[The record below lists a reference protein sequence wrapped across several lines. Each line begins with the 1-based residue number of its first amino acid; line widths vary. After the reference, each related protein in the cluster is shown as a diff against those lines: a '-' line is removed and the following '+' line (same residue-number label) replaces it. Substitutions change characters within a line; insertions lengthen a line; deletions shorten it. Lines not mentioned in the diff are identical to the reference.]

1 MEKTTTAS
9 KHTVITIPTPI
20 QRITLRLAS
29 ADRIL
34 EWSRGEVKRPETI
47 DYKTHK
53 PEPLGLFCEQ
63 IFGPVRDYECAC
75 GKYKG
80 ARYKGLRCDRCN
92 VEVIEKKWRRVR
104 MGHVAL
110 QVPVVHPWYFRH
122 VPPKLGLLLGYTAK
136 NLEKVVYYD
145 MNVVIEPGDAVRIK
159 KDLEV
164 GSLLTAEEYRALRRK
179 LEDEARRD
187 PSIRPDSLVV
197 KMGGEALEEVLRKLD
212 LDQLAQDLRVRILN
226 EASQQRRSDLLRRL
240 KVVEEFRAANK
251 RLENRPEWMILRVIP
266 VVPPE
271 LRPLIPLPG
280 GRFTVSDLN
289 NLYRTLIQRNNR
301 LRRMMENR
309 VPEILLNNE
318 RRMLQEAVDALM
330 DSSRKRNQT
339 RAAAE
344 SASGRLYRSLSDNIR
359 GKQGRFRQNLLGK
372 RVDYSGRSVIVVGP
386 HLRLHECGLPKDMAV
401 ELFKPFIIRDLM
413 AQRIVRTEKSGRR
426 LVERKDPRIWPILEN
441 ILKGHPVLLNRA
453 PTLHRLG
460 IQAFQPKLVEG
471 KAIQLHPLVCTGY
484 NADFDGDQM
493 AVHVPLSQPA
503 IVEAMIL
510 MLSSHNILHPANGAP
525 IAVPSQDMV
534 LGLYYL
540 TKELPGAKG
549 EGAMFGSPSEAL
561 QAYEAGKLAMH
572 ARVTVRLPSGEK
584 IITTIGRILFNQTL
598 PPGMPFVNQLLTKNA
613 IRDVIMEVFG
623 ERIIG

>member
-20 QRITLRLAS
+20 RRITLRLAS

-136 NLEKVVYYD
+136 NMEKVVYYD

-179 LEDEARRD
+179 LEDEAQRD

-359 GKQGRFRQNLLGK
+359 GKQAASGK
-372 RVDYSGRSVIVVGP
+372 TSWVSG
-386 HLRLHECGLPKDMAV
+386 
-401 ELFKPFIIRDLM
+401 
-413 AQRIVRTEKSGRR
+413 
-426 LVERKDPRIWPILEN
+426 
-441 ILKGHPVLLNRA
+441 
-453 PTLHRLG
+453 
-460 IQAFQPKLVEG
+460 
-471 KAIQLHPLVCTGY
+471 
-484 NADFDGDQM
+484 
-493 AVHVPLSQPA
+493 
-503 IVEAMIL
+503 
-510 MLSSHNILHPANGAP
+510 
-525 IAVPSQDMV
+525 
-534 LGLYYL
+534 
-540 TKELPGAKG
+540 
-549 EGAMFGSPSEAL
+549 
-561 QAYEAGKLAMH
+561 
-572 ARVTVRLPSGEK
+572 
-584 IITTIGRILFNQTL
+584 
-598 PPGMPFVNQLLTKNA
+598 
-613 IRDVIMEVFG
+613 
-623 ERIIG
+623 